1 MQYIG
6 VIIILGFFVLTA
18 CVFIKDIKYGMQSA
32 DTDNPDEI
40 IKKKTAFKRG
50 VAGLIIETLILLYFC
65 TLLIYYAFH

>member
-18 CVFIKDIKYGMQSA
+18 CAFIKDIKYGMQSA

-40 IKKKTAFKRG
+40 IKKKTAFKIG

-65 TLLIYYAFH
+65 ILLIYYAFH